1 MSLKHCLFYV
11 IFITTLNI
19 TAYAEVVLDGTLGR
33 GGALSGPDYLIGADL
48 GQQHG
53 DNLFHSFQSFNL
65 ESLERLESATFSGP
79 DSVHHIVSRVTGGNP
94 SHINGI
100 LRSTIPNAD
109 MYFLNPAGVIF
120 GPYARLDMPAS
131 LYVSTA
137 DYLKLE
143 DGGRFDVVQPVNS
156 LLTVAPPSAFGFL
169 DAPIGKIDVNGS
181 WLWMSKDNQ
190 LTFGNTLALVG
201 GDITIKEEAL
211 LFNGNVFKKS
221 GSLVSVDGQI
231 HLVSV
236 TSQGEASI
244 NPTSL
249 SDNAFAKFG
258 TISIT
263 DSTEAKATNIIG
275 AGNIHVSGAGGGEIF
290 IRAGELLLNNGYV
303 FADTFGDQHGQGIT
317 VQLTDE
323 LKLENDSRITTQS
336 CYEATCNENSIGQTT
351 GNAGDIDISAGQIHL
366 TDGSQIQSST
376 QTDGHAGSVTVSAEK
391 LYIAGSQTLANGYI
405 VNSGILSN
413 TLSPGLGGQIQIT
426 AADLVLDNGGE
437 IRADTRG
444 LGDAGEVSISANRLT
459 LFSGAQVD
467 TSAGRQY
474 SQAQGN
480 SGHLTITAKE
490 YMVIHGSKQK
500 DRPSALLAN
509 RFTQGEDSDI
519 TINTPVLAIADGG
532 IMQASG
538 RLKLNTEVDLIDNFM
553 VLPHQHLDVTKLLN
567 HRCAGSFRQ
576 DLSRF
581 VITIRDVFPA
591 SPKDLR
597 THYFIK

>member
-33 GGALSGPDYLIGADL
+33 SGALSGPDYLIGADL

-65 ESLERLESATFSGP
+65 QSLKSLESATFSGP
-79 DSVHHIVSRVTGGNP
+79 DSVHNIISRVTGGNP

-120 GPYARLDMPAS
+120 GPNARLDMPAS

-143 DGGRFDVVQPVNS
+143 DGGRFDVAQPVNS

-181 WLWMSKDNQ
+181 WLWMSKDNK

-201 GDITIKEEAL
+201 GDINIKEEAL

-221 GSLVSVDGQI
+221 GSLVSVDGHI

-236 TSQGEASI
+236 ASQGEASI

-275 AGNIHVSGAGGGEIF
+275 AGNIHVSGSGGGEIF

-303 FADTFGDQHGQGIT
+303 FSDTFGNQHGQGIT

-323 LKLENDSRITTQS
+323 LKLENDSRITTQ
-336 CYEATCNENSIGQTT
+336 TCDEMTCQNPIGQTI
-351 GNAGDIDISAGQIHL
+351 GNAGDIDISVGQIRL

-376 QTDGHAGSVTVSAEK
+376 QTYGNAGSVTVSAEN
-391 LYIAGSQTLANGYI
+391 LYIAGSQTLANGKI

-413 TLSPGLGGQIQIT
+413 TLSSGLGGQIQIT

-444 LGDAGEVSISANRLT
+444 LGDAGDVSISANRLT

-490 YMVIHGSKQK
+490 YMVIYGSKQK

-567 HRCAGSFRQ
+567 HRCAGLSQPDF
-576 DLSRF
+576 SRF
-581 VITIRDVFPA
+581 VITIRDVFPP
-591 SPKDLR
+591 SPEDLR
-597 THYFIK
+597 THYFIE